1 MEQISG
7 KNQDFLQCYS
17 PNASTLPTKTA
28 VRNPDFLTLFHYQS
42 GSDFPLLVQ
51 FLSPSKEKIHSF
63 KKQSPL
69 KLVGV
74 EAGGLEGQCFLINII
89 NLNKK
94 ILYEVETW

>member
-28 VRNPDFLTLFHYQS
+28 VRNPDFLTPFHYQS

-51 FLSPSKEKIHSF
+51 FLSPSKEENSLFQEGKSI
-63 KKQSPL
+63 KACWGWG
-69 KLVGV
+69 VGGAV
-74 EAGGLEGQCFLINII
+74 FPY
-89 NLNKK
+89 K
-94 ILYEVETW
+94 